1 LDLQTLVRS
10 IAIFM
15 DAMFFS
21 LRRETVQ
28 KECVI
33 FAMGIKETGQ
43 YEILGFYM
51 NPIENHIA
59 YRNVLM
65 DLHETGAE
73 EPLLWTITLLRS
85 SFSVASDR

>member
-1 LDLQTLVRS
+1 
-10 IAIFM
+10 
-15 DAMFFS
+15 
-21 LRRETVQ
+21 
-28 KECVI
+28 
-33 FAMGIKETGQ
+33 
-43 YEILGFYM
+43 M

-73 EPLLWTITLLRS
+73 EPLLWTITHLRS